1 MNSIF
6 KYGIISGLV
15 LVVFTW
21 AGDLIFGL
29 KPENFEI
36 QEVYGYASMVLGLSV
51 IFFGVRRYRDELEGG
66 NISFG
71 KALTIGVLTDLVTSI
86 IYGVYMMIYLRW
98 ISPDFLQTYAEFYRD
113 KVANSGLPAAE
124 IASQLAE
131 LDANM
136 GLYLDANFNS
146 FLMFAT
152 VFLIGAVVAL
162 ASAAILRRS

>member
-1 MNSIF
+1 MARR
-6 KYGIISGLV
+6 V
-15 LVVFTW
+15 T
-21 AGDLIFGL
+21 
-29 KPENFEI
+29 
-36 QEVYGYASMVLGLSV
+36 
-51 IFFGVRRYRDELEGG
+51 FFGIPL
-66 NISFG
+66 
-71 KALTIGVLTDLVTSI
+71 L
-86 IYGVYMMIYLRW
+86 
-98 ISPDFLQTYAEFYRD
+98 FLAWSLILS
-113 KVANSGLPAAE
+113 SGLPAAE